1 MTFSQQLFWKNL
13 PSKIIGSTKIH
24 PHFRSIFENSF
35 LRSIHEPFF
44 VYTGTNNID
53 FSFLEKDKKLLKK
66 LSKRKVKIFLYEP
79 VSYYFKDENF
89 NLGYYSEFH
98 SKHNNSTNIRAE
110 ELDYINDLGEKINGI
125 VLNHCDY
132 GLEKQIAH
140 QYPNITFRCRD
151 IFIRQAA
158 MSYMPLDPNVVPKI
172 TTKFWCGNGRYT
184 IHRHI
189 VMCYLANK
197 PGNYSWWYNSDTNWE
212 ETVDWIDNLPRDY
225 LAKNN
230 EILNKEKFEL
240 DFSAERV
247 HIAEKH
253 CLYVAEGAFSQ
264 PNIKYKATFDE
275 CFVCII
281 NETRFAQ
288 PTANFSEKIIDAI
301 NYRKPFIAVA
311 PPRTLEYI
319 KKFGF
324 KTFSDYWDE
333 SYDQIE
339 NHSDRMLAIFDI
351 IDEINKKSLKELNKI
366 NHDMQSILEHNR
378 KIVKNLARN
387 NTVIN
392 DNQ

>member
-13 PSKIIGSTKIH
+13 PSKIIGKRKINS
-24 PHFRSIFENSF
+24 HFRSIFENSF

-79 VSYYFKDENF
+79 VSYYFAGENF
-89 NLGYYSEFH
+89 NLGYYAEFH
-98 SKHNNSTNIRAE
+98 SKHNTSENIRAE
-110 ELDYINDLGEKINGI
+110 ELDYINNLGEKINGI

-132 GLEKQIAH
+132 GLGNLLGK

-158 MSYMPLDPNVVPKI
+158 MSYMPADHNIIPQI
-172 TTKFWCGNGRYT
+172 TKKFWCGNGRYT

-189 VMCYLANK
+189 VMCYLTDK

-212 ETVDWIDNLPRDY
+212 ETVDWIEDLPKDY
-225 LAKNN
+225 LDKNN
-230 EILNKEKFEL
+230 EILNRHRFKL
-240 DFSAERV
+240 DFESKKLDIV
-247 HIAEKH
+247 EKH
-253 CLYVAEGAFSQ
+253 ALYVPDGPFSQ
-264 PNIKYKATFDE
+264 PNIKYKKTFDE
-275 CFVCII
+275 CFVCVI

-301 NYRKPFIAVA
+301 NYRKPLIVVA
-311 PPRTLEYI
+311 PPRTLEYL
-319 KKFGF
+319 KKFGI

-333 SYDQIE
+333 SYDTIE
-339 NHSDRMLAIFDI
+339 NHNDRMLEIFRV
-351 IDEINKKSLKELNKI
+351 IDEINKKSMKELNEI
-366 NHDMQSILEHNR
+366 NYEIQSILEHNR
-378 KIVKNLARN
+378 NIIKQLPRN
-387 NTVIN
+387 NIVIN
-392 DNQ
+392 DN